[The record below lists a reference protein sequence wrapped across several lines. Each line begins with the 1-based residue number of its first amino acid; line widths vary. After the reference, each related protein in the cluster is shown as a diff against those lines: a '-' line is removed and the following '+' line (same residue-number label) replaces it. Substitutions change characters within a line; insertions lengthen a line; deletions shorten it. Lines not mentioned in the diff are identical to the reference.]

1 MFVQFNYI
9 LFPIV
14 LVFVNIKFL
23 KKIGEPTISSLQ
35 KTGTQLSPHLTSF
48 DRFCDFKQNDT

>member
-9 LFPIV
+9 LFLI
-14 LVFVNIKFL
+14 FVNIKFL
-23 KKIGEPTISSLQ
+23 KKIGEPAISSLQ

-48 DRFCDFKQNDT
+48 DRFCDFKQNDA